1 MQGIREIK
9 RRIRSTKSTR
19 QITRAMKME
28 AAARLRRAQ
37 ERVVA
42 ARPYAA
48 KIEEMFRHVAR
59 HKLNLDDPLFQPHV
73 GGNRVCY
80 IVIAADR
87 GLCGG
92 YNANIIRKAM
102 VHSDQLEKEWEKE
115 QPEAPP
121 LEFSFITVG
130 KKAREFLTFRRFFI
144 LRDWHAASEL
154 PTIDLTHRI
163 AEDVCQ
169 RFLRGEVDRV
179 YLVYSEF
186 VSVMNQRPTVQQL
199 LPLSV
204 PTLEEEEEAD
214 KAAAAEGK
222 ADQVRKVEQKDRR
235 EGGEAESGPKP
246 WVPDYVMEPS
256 PEVIFAKLIPHTIEI
271 RVLQALLEGRAGE
284 FGARMTAMENA
295 TKNAEEMI
303 DRYTLSF
310 NRARQAAITQEIS
323 EIIGGVEAAKV

>member
-37 ERVVA
+37 ERVIA

-48 KIEEMFRHVAR
+48 KIEEIFRHVAR

-92 YNANIIRKAM
+92 YNANVIRKAM
-102 VHSDQLEKEWEKE
+102 VHSDLLDKEWQKE

-121 LEFSFITVG
+121 LEFSFVTVG
-130 KKAREFLTFRRFFI
+130 KKVREFLSFRRFFI
-144 LRDWHAASEL
+144 LRDWRSAGDL
-154 PTIDLTHRI
+154 PTIDLTRRLTDDI
-163 AEDVCQ
+163 CQ

-186 VSVMNQRPTVQQL
+186 VSVMNQRPVVQQL

-204 PTLEEEEEAD
+204 PKDEAEAEAEKAEAGANPEE
-214 KAAAAEGK
+214 
-222 ADQVRKVEQKDRR
+222 VHKVEQKDRR
-235 EGGEAESGPKP
+235 EGGDAETGSKQ

-256 PEVIFAKLIPHTIEI
+256 PEVIFAKLIPHSIEV

-284 FGARMTAMENA
+284 YGARMTAMENA
-295 TKNAEEMI
+295 TKNADEMI
-303 DRYTLSF
+303 DRYTLSY

-323 EIIGGVEAAKV
+323 ELIGGVEAAKA